1 MTKKRHSPALK
12 TKVVIEALKGH
23 KTTAQLASQYQV
35 HPVQIRA
42 WKAEA
47 LKNLEAGFTDK
58 RHNQDKQ
65 QQQLVEELY
74 RQIGQLKVELDWLKK
89 KTCRTAP
96 EPLAFQGV
104 FCYNQTIIKGDAGYP
119 AGFAPIRKSR
129 SHPRR
134 LLWQ

>member
-1 MTKKRHSPALK
+1 MTKKSHSPDLK
-12 TKVVIEALKGH
+12 TKVVLEALKGN

-65 QQQLVEELY
+65 QQQLLEELY
-74 RQIGQLKVELDWLKK
+74 RQIGQLKVEL
-89 KTCRTAP
+89 
-96 EPLAFQGV
+96 
-104 FCYNQTIIKGDAGYP
+104 
-119 AGFAPIRKSR
+119 
-129 SHPRR
+129 
-134 LLWQ
+134 

>member
-1 MTKKRHSPALK
+1 VTKKRYSPALK
-12 TKVVIEALKGH
+12 SKIVLEVLKGT

-35 HPVQIRA
+35 HPTQIRA

-47 LKNLEAGFTDK
+47 LKNLETGFADK

-89 KTCRTAP
+89 KT
-96 EPLAFQGV
+96 
-104 FCYNQTIIKGDAGYP
+104 DHAGQE
-119 AGFAPIRKSR
+119 SR
-129 SHPRR
+129 HDD
-134 LLWQ
+134 